1 MKMTKSRKPYT
12 CHKCKG
18 TIKKGDLYSKKTVRL
33 GSSKPD
39 EIANVNGV
47 ASIISHGIT
56 IAARHCAGCT
66 QQKEL
71 AQ

>member
-18 TIKKGDLYSKKTVRL
+18 TINKGDLYSKKTVRL
-33 GSSKPD
+33 GFSKPD
-39 EIANVNGV
+39 EIVNIGGV